1 MFLIGLKFVCW
12 VITIWYTQAIVGKFI
27 RGYEISRKMFVIQ
40 AAAITGLMLLYNI
53 L

>member
-12 VITIWYTQAIVGKFI
+12 VIAIWYTQVILGRFI
-27 RGYEISRKMFVIQ
+27 YGHTISRMIFITQ
-40 AAAITGLMLLYNI
+40 AVAITVLMLLYNI